1 MSTSESPPPAKR
13 AAGAAAQLR
22 DVKSIEEQAEQYRLG
37 TVKFPL
43 NALTTTWKLGSN
55 RRINEKHVHALYEK
69 FKDEGLQR
77 EVPINHLLVECGRD
91 DFERMMDH
99 LRVGGVSIP
108 ECPSFDEW
116 MRVTGN
122 QAEVMAGQH
131 RMEALRLSP
140 DGAPAA
146 GNQAWWTCRV
156 YDTDR
161 LPHRLRMR
169 LRENRQGS
177 TLPDSHGQIWMEL
190 ATAAKFDPSLFQGV
204 DRPVKYEML
213 DMLGLS
219 GTVKFPIRRLVT
231 LWRNLSWQTIITS
244 WCQTAIGRA
253 TFNLS
258 LWDDMARFRMD
269 DFWFDTF
276 DSVLKVITKLG
287 KGALESMSL
296 SDWNCL
302 VRLKA
307 ARSDTAL
314 QSLFYPGASPDVL
327 ANLETKGC
335 SCRHK
340 EFLVACT
347 DTTYYEIY
355 TKIQQNS
362 NIRFLDIQAFL
373 YSSRAHGKVL
383 SQVLTHVGQ
392 WLSTRMAPVGAQDTK
407 KAQLWEHFLPAFRR
421 RDGDETEA
429 EERARTLQ
437 RQILA
442 SSRDRVSELTRE
454 SARSYLSK
462 LPDAQGEAYLERFSH
477 AIWRDILL
485 VVRDAAGGQFQGPLA
500 KFNRQDPNDLPQRRQ
515 SMLMQNVRESVSR
528 IPEISSNPALRNS
541 AALDE
546 LMVAVKAWAVEKNE
560 KALQAQRLNQ
570 MPPWPSHAREVV
582 MSQQRE
588 LSSSVP
594 GGEVDDASLPSG
606 TQPRAGADVVSY
618 SPPSTPPNGNSA
630 VKHVGNGYR
639 AGGVRQS
646 SLDEEGRATQQ
657 GAERVA
663 SKNHTRTIKIPPLPE
678 CLRRQYEAD
687 SAWGQSSLDEE
698 SGPTQQGA
706 EWVAID
712 ENLTIKIPAPPVLR
726 RLHHE
731 TGSAWNTV
739 NKVLDADLGNHSSAP
754 VKIGLP
760 VNPRMDAKRRPEPA
774 WRRSPAAKAMAR
786 RA

>member
-1 MSTSESPPPAKR
+1 
-13 AAGAAAQLR
+13 
-22 DVKSIEEQAEQYRLG
+22 
-37 TVKFPL
+37 
-43 NALTTTWKLGSN
+43 
-55 RRINEKHVHALYEK
+55 
-69 FKDEGLQR
+69 
-77 EVPINHLLVECGRD
+77 
-91 DFERMMDH
+91 
-99 LRVGGVSIP
+99 
-108 ECPSFDEW
+108 
-116 MRVTGN
+116 
-122 QAEVMAGQH
+122 
-131 RMEALRLSP
+131 
-140 DGAPAA
+140 
-146 GNQAWWTCRV
+146 
-156 YDTDR
+156 
-161 LPHRLRMR
+161 
-169 LRENRQGS
+169 
-177 TLPDSHGQIWMEL
+177 
-190 ATAAKFDPSLFQGV
+190 
-204 DRPVKYEML
+204 
-213 DMLGLS
+213 
-219 GTVKFPIRRLVT
+219 
-231 LWRNLSWQTIITS
+231 
-244 WCQTAIGRA
+244 
-253 TFNLS
+253 
-258 LWDDMARFRMD
+258 
-269 DFWFDTF
+269 
-276 DSVLKVITKLG
+276 
-287 KGALESMSL
+287 MSL

-302 VRLKA
+302 VRLEA

-327 ANLETKGC
+327 ANLETKGS

-362 NIRFLDIQAFL
+362 KIRFLDIQAFL

-407 KAQLWEHFLPAFRR
+407 KAQLWEDFLPAFRR
-421 RDGDETEA
+421 RDGDEAEA

-454 SARSYLSK
+454 SASSYLSK

-515 SMLMQNVRESVSR
+515 SILMQNVRESVSR

-657 GAERVA
+657 GERVA
-663 SKNHTRTIKIPPLPE
+663 SKNQTRTIKIPPLPE
-678 CLRRQYEAD
+678 CIRRQYEGNF
-687 SAWGQSSLDEE
+687 AWRQGSSDEE
-698 SGPTQQGA
+698 SGDTQQGA
-706 EWVAID
+706 EWVAIN

-726 RLHHE
+726 RLHDE

-739 NKVLDADLGNHSSAP
+739 NRALDADLGNHISAP
-754 VKIGLP
+754 VKTGRP

-774 WRRSPAAKAMAR
+774 WRRSPAAKAVAR